1 MFRLGGHWYGCLF
14 PKDPDHKLEE
24 QQAGLLFEKRSALL
38 QFFLNLRETSCIRSR
53 SVDNFAQQSW
63 QQLVRLAVSAASN
76 NVMAVILS
84 GSLLI

>member
-38 QFFLNLRETSCIRSR
+38 QFFLNLREHVQNIIDQWIILHNRAGS
-53 SVDNFAQQSW
+53 SW
-63 QQLVRLAVSAASN
+63 SDLQ
-76 NVMAVILS
+76 
-84 GSLLI
+84 